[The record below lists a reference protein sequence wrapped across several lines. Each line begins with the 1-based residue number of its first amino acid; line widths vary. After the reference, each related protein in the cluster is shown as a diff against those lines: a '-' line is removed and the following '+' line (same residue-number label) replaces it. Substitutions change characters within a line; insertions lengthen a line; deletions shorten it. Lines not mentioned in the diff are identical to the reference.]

1 MMPAGSTYEQYKFS
15 LLLNTCIPA
24 LCGSFCL
31 YMSGNDYVAK
41 MTLVRKERADAL
53 AKAMQVPE
61 IAQRISN
68 HESVGALAF

>member
-1 MMPAGSTYEQYKFS
+1 
-15 LLLNTCIPA
+15 
-24 LCGSFCL
+24 
-31 YMSGNDYVAK
+31 MSGNDYVAK

-68 HESVGALAF
+68 HESVGAIAF